1 MNVITLTFQIAKF
14 MIKYLSR
21 KLEMLQNDFDKID
34 TTSVES
40 DNCFN
45 QYKCA
50 QHFYHL
56 KSISNKFKTVTSVAE
71 HVKGEVVDNVGGLAK
86 VIIHQQVAAS
96 DVFLSSSMMAD
107 YLDAK
112 FKGSANPEYIVK
124 EIGSSLFSPK
134 NSPQQLA
141 IAEGFTK
148 ANSVFTVITSA
159 KILPR

>member
-1 MNVITLTFQIAKF
+1 MTLTKLILLQLKVIIVSTNINVLNIFI
-14 MIKYLSR
+14 IYYLF
-21 KLEMLQNDFDKID
+21 L
-34 TTSVES
+34 TSS
-40 DNCFN
+40 
-45 QYKCA
+45 
-50 QHFYHL
+50 
-56 KSISNKFKTVTSVAE
+56 TVTSVAE

-107 YLDAK
+107 YSDAK

-124 EIGSSLFSPK
+124 DIGSSLFSPK

>member
-1 MNVITLTFQIAKF
+1 MTLTKLILLQLKVIIVSTNINVLNIFI
-14 MIKYLSR
+14 IYYLF
-21 KLEMLQNDFDKID
+21 L
-34 TTSVES
+34 TSS
-40 DNCFN
+40 
-45 QYKCA
+45 
-50 QHFYHL
+50 
-56 KSISNKFKTVTSVAE
+56 TVTSVAE
-71 HVKGEVVDNVGGLAK
+71 HVKGEVVDNVDGLTK

>member
-1 MNVITLTFQIAKF
+1 MTLTKLILFQLKVTIVSTNINVLNIF
-14 MIKYLSR
+14 IIYNLF
-21 KLEMLQNDFDKID
+21 L
-34 TTSVES
+34 TSS
-40 DNCFN
+40 
-45 QYKCA
+45 
-50 QHFYHL
+50 
-56 KSISNKFKTVTSVAE
+56 TVTSVAE

-124 EIGSSLFSPK
+124 EIGSSLFSPQY
-134 NSPQQLA
+134 SPQQLA

>member
-1 MNVITLTFQIAKF
+1 MTLTKLILLQLKVIIVSTNINVLNIFI
-14 MIKYLSR
+14 IYYLF
-21 KLEMLQNDFDKID
+21 L
-34 TTSVES
+34 TSS
-40 DNCFN
+40 
-45 QYKCA
+45 
-50 QHFYHL
+50 
-56 KSISNKFKTVTSVAE
+56 TVTSVAE